1 MIFIW
6 DGLKSWYATYISMDG
21 LLFCSNL
28 FNTRDIPKRENPSC
42 FQLCMYIMHATLNR
56 FAKQIAVLQ
65 MTFLTFRCYKDRAR
79 KGLDICKAH
88 FQSCLF
94 FFSRYFHDGLQ
105 TVEHFGTY
113 IEDLVSKLSV
123 IRQSQ
128 FEEKRDLEEV
138 RNMLKT
144 SPGFNKTVNFS
155 SSKNFIFLQFSLK
168 CTIELREV
176 HSRSIYEYNHSKG
189 EGNAGSIYYNYGFL
203 QSWGF

>member
-1 MIFIW
+1 MRHTFQW
-6 DGLKSWYATYISMDG
+6 MDYF
-21 LLFCSNL
+21 FCSNL

-56 FAKQIAVLQ
+56 FAKPIAVLQ
-65 MTFLTFRCYKDRAR
+65 STFLGHFERENSNISINFVAKIQICQVILALKFKYCRDASQIAR
-79 KGLDICKAH
+79 VFFGKAY

-94 FFSRYFHDGLQ
+94 FFCRYFHDGLQ

-144 SPGFNKTVNFS
+144 SPGFNKTVNI
-155 SSKNFIFLQFSLK
+155 FIQQKIHIFTIFFKMHNRVTRSSLK
-168 CTIELREV
+168 KHL
-176 HSRSIYEYNHSKG
+176 
-189 EGNAGSIYYNYGFL
+189 
-203 QSWGF
+203 

>member
-1 MIFIW
+1 MKYVQILFRY
-6 DGLKSWYATYISMDG
+6 LRISNRDIRHTFVWMDYF
-21 LLFCSNL
+21 FCSNL

-65 MTFLTFRCYKDRAR
+65 MTFLTFRCYKDRAC

-88 FQSCLF
+88 IQSCLF

-144 SPGFNKTVNFS
+144 SPGFSKTVNH
-155 SSKNFIFLQFSLK
+155 KNSYL
-168 CTIELREV
+168 TI
-176 HSRSIYEYNHSKG
+176 Y
-189 EGNAGSIYYNYGFL
+189 F
-203 QSWGF
+203 

>member
-1 MIFIW
+1 MRHTFQW
-6 DGLKSWYATYISMDG
+6 MDYF
-21 LLFCSNL
+21 FCSNL

-65 MTFLTFRCYKDRAR
+65 MTFLTFRCYKYRAR

-144 SPGFNKTVNFS
+144 SPGFNKTVNI
-155 SSKNFIFLQFSLK
+155 FI
-168 CTIELREV
+168 
-176 HSRSIYEYNHSKG
+176 
-189 EGNAGSIYYNYGFL
+189 
-203 QSWGF
+203 